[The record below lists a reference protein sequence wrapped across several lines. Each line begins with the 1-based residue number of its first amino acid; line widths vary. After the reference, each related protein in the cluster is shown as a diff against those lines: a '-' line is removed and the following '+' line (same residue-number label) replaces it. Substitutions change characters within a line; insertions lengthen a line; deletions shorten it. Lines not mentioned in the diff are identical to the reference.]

1 MNAFPKG
8 FPYKKPKPLL
18 YGLRINWVYQ
28 PEQSLHETLRRE
40 LRMHYKYYLDGVV
53 DKTFI
58 LIYLFLSGTSI
69 FSKRLQNYWTGNVI
83 LESDKF
89 IPGTNKSPEGLVHP
103 GLISYQQI
111 DETQS
116 GCLVAP
122 YILIWILMQSSDGKR
137 ARNKGSSP
145 LTSER
150 ESSPPIPQKI
160 SFSSSEQG
168 GSYVEPILHY
178 VERALFTSNFGNTL
192 NISSFRTLKS
202 IMLDDNEATTIAK
215 IHTGENLNEL
225 KIAIHQEDTNS
236 AHYTGRDDLNSND
249 PNPNEEHQYN
259 KLKRKILNESE
270 IQIEWEKSSLSKDFF
285 LIFTT
290 TKINNIRLPRN
301 TGYVDASNRS
311 PLDINT
317 AVRKQL
323 ELVKG
328 VGTKRAEIIYNN
340 RKFKDIEALIIILKK
355 SQKEAHKREF

>member
-58 LIYLFLSGTSI
+58 LIYLFLSGAGTGKSRNAEEFYNTTAEALQ
-69 FSKRLQNYWTGNVI
+69 FSP
-83 LESDKF
+83 S
-89 IPGTNKSPEGLVHP
+89 SPEGLVHP

-215 IHTGENLNEL
+215 IHTGENLNGGFP
-225 KIAIHQEDTNS
+225 IH
-236 AHYTGRDDLNSND
+236 
-249 PNPNEEHQYN
+249 
-259 KLKRKILNESE
+259 
-270 IQIEWEKSSLSKDFF
+270 KSSSR
-285 LIFTT
+285 IE
-290 TKINNIRLPRN
+290 NCNSPG
-301 TGYVDASNRS
+301 GYQFSTLYR
-311 PLDINT
+311 
-317 AVRKQL
+317 
-323 ELVKG
+323 
-328 VGTKRAEIIYNN
+328 
-340 RKFKDIEALIIILKK
+340 
-355 SQKEAHKREF
+355 